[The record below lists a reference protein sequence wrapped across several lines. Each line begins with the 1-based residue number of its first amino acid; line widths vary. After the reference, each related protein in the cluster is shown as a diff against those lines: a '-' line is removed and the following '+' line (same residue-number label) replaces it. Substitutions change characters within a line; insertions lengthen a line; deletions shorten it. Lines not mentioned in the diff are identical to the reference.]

1 MSLKSKLSAF
11 TTAYKNICK
20 NSQNAWQ
27 NTDCSI
33 SEEIKASTKIK
44 FALWTRDKNVQQDDN
59 DSFDGYRH
67 GYDGYGYYQ
76 GNFKIHD

>member
-44 FALWTRDKNVQQDDN
+44 FALWTRDKSELASGYQTSGYAGEGFYSYGVYEDD
-59 DSFDGYRH
+59 D
-67 GYDGYGYYQ
+67 
-76 GNFKIHD
+76 

>member
-44 FALWTRDKNVQQDDN
+44 FALWAKDKEPLK
-59 DSFDGYRH
+59 DGYRH